1 MKKGKKRTKKTKIMI
16 GVAAVVIVCIGVIA
30 VFGKGS
36 GTEETSASVEAVTAE
51 VGDVTQEVDASGTV
65 ESNETK
71 TYFSPVNAKIDKMD
85 FEVGDS
91 VKKGTQLITYNLED
105 LEKEDQKAELNQKS
119 GELDYENTVKK
130 SNKAVDKQAAAAASV
145 DELQAMVDSQEAYV
159 YDLKEQLSQAQLDA
173 QNDAQAQVE
182 QAQEEAQE
190 AAQQAKEEYE
200 AQMEEYSENVAAAKE
215 ALTKAEA
222 KVQECLKAKRE
233 AERAYKKDPDN
244 SALSSALD
252 EATYDYEDAVAA
264 KTDAQSNL
272 QEVKAQ
278 LPTMDTD
285 STAMTGGSE
294 TGTTVMVDTSD
305 LELAIEQASSDLAE
319 LQSELATKKAEAE
332 ADPNAL
338 TEEEKEK
345 MKITNNLAE
354 METKTAKELVIEG
367 KKGIQA
373 EFNGVIS
380 DSKVVEGATTTQGME
395 MFTIKSLD
403 NVSVDLNIS
412 KYDYDK
418 LDEGQK
424 AVITIGDY
432 TYKGTVTKI
441 SRIATP
447 NEKGA
452 ATISVSVDIDNP
464 DDNIFI
470 GVDAKATIHA
480 KEAKNVVT
488 VPVEVVNIGKEGS
501 FCYVIEDGV
510 IVKKNVKTGIS
521 SDTKVEIKKG
531 LKKGDQV
538 LTDIGDHEEGDAVTA
553 TEEKE

>member
-1 MKKGKKRTKKTKIMI
+1 M
-16 GVAAVVIVCIGVIA
+16 
-30 VFGKGS
+30 
-36 GTEETSASVEAVTAE
+36 
-51 VGDVTQEVDASGTV
+51 
-65 ESNETK
+65 
-71 TYFSPVNAKIDKMD
+71 
-85 FEVGDS
+85 
-91 VKKGTQLITYNLED
+91 
-105 LEKEDQKAELNQKS
+105 
-119 GELDYENTVKK
+119 
-130 SNKAVDKQAAAAASV
+130 
-145 DELQAMVDSQEAYV
+145 
-159 YDLKEQLSQAQLDA
+159 
-173 QNDAQAQVE
+173 
-182 QAQEEAQE
+182 
-190 AAQQAKEEYE
+190 
-200 AQMEEYSENVAAAKE
+200 
-215 ALTKAEA
+215 
-222 KVQECLKAKRE
+222 
-233 AERAYKKDPDN
+233 
-244 SALSSALD
+244 
-252 EATYDYEDAVAA
+252 
-264 KTDAQSNL
+264 
-272 QEVKAQ
+272 
-278 LPTMDTD
+278 
-285 STAMTGGSE
+285 
-294 TGTTVMVDTSD
+294 
-305 LELAIEQASSDLAE
+305 AIEQASSDLAE